1 MSRISLTRVLSEIK
15 TLSEHISNFPSIA
28 DVGVNKTSK
37 VIAENCTV
45 SQFALVSQ
53 ARYDTWVAQ
62 IERLVL
68 LKSARNQANTTVLV
82 TVNGKQMTMDEA
94 VSKKGMLEVQK
105 TALNKFKSQLSSAQ
119 QVVTKADAEVQA
131 SVDKAVAAAVTSNP
145 LTEEQVL
152 VFKKMY
158 EASLGKSVAVG
169 SNIKTCLESLE
180 KYIKEFS
187 DEIDYV
193 LSEANANTFVEV

>member
-15 TLSEHISNFPSIA
+15 TLTEHVKNFPIIA

-37 VIAENCTV
+37 VLAENCTV
-45 SQFALVSQ
+45 AQFNLVSQ

-68 LKSARNQANTTVLV
+68 LKSARNQANTTVMV
-82 TVNGKQMTMDEA
+82 TVNSNQMTMDKA
-94 VSKKGMLEVQK
+94 ISKKAMLEVQK
-105 TALNKFKSQLSSAQ
+105 SALNKFKSQLAAAQ
-119 QVVTKADAEVQA
+119 QVVTKADAEVQT

-145 LTEEQVL
+145 LTEEQVQ

-158 EASLGKSVAVG
+158 EASLGKTIAVG
-169 SNIKTCLESLE
+169 SNIKTCLENLE

-193 LSEANANTFVEV
+193 LSEANANTFVDV

>member
-1 MSRISLTRVLSEIK
+1 MSKISLTRVLSEIK
-15 TLSEHISNFPSIA
+15 TLSEHVKNFPQIA

-45 SQFALVSQ
+45 AQFNLVSQ

-68 LKSARNQANTTVLV
+68 FKSARNQANTNEYV

-94 VSKKGMLEVQK
+94 ISKKGMLEVQK
-105 TALNKFKSQLSSAQ
+105 AALNKFKSQLSAAQ
-119 QVVTKADAEVQA
+119 QVVTKADAEVQT

-145 LTEEQVL
+145 LTQEQVE

-158 EASLGKSVAVG
+158 EASLGKTIAVG

>member
-1 MSRISLTRVLSEIK
+1 MSKISLTRVLSEIK
-15 TLSEHISNFPSIA
+15 TLSEHVKNFPQIA

-37 VIAENCTV
+37 VITENCTV
-45 SQFALVSQ
+45 SQFVLTSQ

-94 VSKKGMLEVQK
+94 ISKKAMLEVQK
-105 TALNKFKSQLSSAQ
+105 AALNRFKSQLSSAQ

-145 LTEEQVL
+145 LTEEQVQ

>member
-15 TLSEHISNFPSIA
+15 TLSEHVKNFPVIA

-45 SQFALVSQ
+45 AQFNLVSQ

-68 LKSARNQANTTVLV
+68 LKSARNQANTTMLV

-94 VSKKGMLEVQK
+94 ISKKAMLEVQK
-105 TALNKFKSQLSSAQ
+105 SALNKFKAQLSSAQ
-119 QVVTKADAEVQA
+119 QVVTKADADVQT

-145 LTEEQVL
+145 LTEEQVQ

-158 EASLGKSVAVG
+158 EASLGKTIAVG
-169 SNIKTCLESLE
+169 SNIKTCLENLE

>member
-1 MSRISLTRVLSEIK
+1 MSKISLTRVLSEIK
-15 TLSEHISNFPSIA
+15 TLSEHVKNFPVIA

-45 SQFALVSQ
+45 AQFNLVSQ

-68 LKSARNQANTTVLV
+68 LKSARNQANTNEYV

-94 VSKKGMLEVQK
+94 ISKKAMLEVQK
-105 TALNKFKSQLSSAQ
+105 SALNKFKAQLSSAQ
-119 QVVTKADAEVQA
+119 QVVTKADADVQT

-145 LTEEQVL
+145 LTEEQVQ

-158 EASLGKSVAVG
+158 EASLGKTIAGG
-169 SNIKTCLESLE
+169 SNIKTCLENLE

>member
-1 MSRISLTRVLSEIK
+1 MSKISLTRVLSEIK
-15 TLSEHISNFPSIA
+15 TLTEHINNFPVIA

-37 VIAENCTV
+37 VIAENCSV
-45 SQFALVSQ
+45 AQFNLVSQ
-53 ARYDTWVAQ
+53 ARYDTWVSQ

-82 TVNGKQMTMDEA
+82 TVNGTQMTMDMA
-94 VSKKGMLEVQK
+94 IAKKAMLEVQK
-105 TALNKFKSQLSSAQ
+105 SALNRFKSQLSTAQ
-119 QVVTKADAEVQA
+119 QVVTKADAEVQT

-145 LTEEQVL
+145 LTEEQVM

-158 EASLGKSVAVG
+158 EASLGKTVAVG
-169 SNIKTCLESLE
+169 TNIKTCLENLE

>member
-1 MSRISLTRVLSEIK
+1 MSKISLTRVLSEIK
-15 TLSEHISNFPSIA
+15 TLSEHVKNFPQIA

-37 VIAENCTV
+37 VITENCTV
-45 SQFALVSQ
+45 SQFVLTSQ

-68 LKSARNQANTTVLV
+68 LTSARNQANTTVLV

-94 VSKKGMLEVQK
+94 ISKKAMLEVQK
-105 TALNKFKSQLSSAQ
+105 AALNRFKSQLSSAQ
-119 QVVTKADAEVQA
+119 QVVTKADAEVQT

-145 LTEEQVL
+145 LTEEQVA

-158 EASLGKSVAVG
+158 EASLGKTIAVG
-169 SNIKTCLESLE
+169 SNIKTCLENLE

-193 LSEANANTFVEV
+193 LSEANANTFVDV